1 MSAPTGGDPGAI
13 AAHQG
18 ASAPAATPIAPES
31 SQAHQPLGCGAEP
44 PGPSNRDL
52 RAVDPS
58 SGDNRPTAPQG
69 TQGLQGLQG
78 PQPNATPAGYGMDP
92 LIRGTLVGLYLALVL
107 PLPAL
112 ASGGLRALLAVAVPL
127 GLVLVLAITSE
138 TVTVTPQGLALGQPS
153 WCGWWL
159 RRGWSL
165 GWNEITGLTP
175 VATSQ
180 GGRVYYLRSAKASY
194 LLPQRLARFA
204 DFLAHLQ
211 HYSGLDTSA
220 IGRISPPW
228 TYQVLAGLTALM
240 LLGELAALGLH
251 PAANLAP

>member
-1 MSAPTGGDPGAI
+1 
-13 AAHQG
+13 
-18 ASAPAATPIAPES
+18 
-31 SQAHQPLGCGAEP
+31 
-44 PGPSNRDL
+44 
-52 RAVDPS
+52 
-58 SGDNRPTAPQG
+58 
-69 TQGLQGLQG
+69 
-78 PQPNATPAGYGMDP
+78 MDP

-153 WCGWWL
+153 WCSWWL

-204 DFLAHLQ
+204 DFLAQLQ

-251 PAANLAP
+251 MAVNLAP

>member
-18 ASAPAATPIAPES
+18 ASAPAGTPIAPES

-44 PGPSNRDL
+44 PGPSDREL

-58 SGDNRPTAPQG
+58 SGDNRPSEPGEPDTD
-69 TQGLQGLQG
+69 
-78 PQPNATPAGYGMDP
+78 ATPAGYGMDP

>member
-1 MSAPTGGDPGAI
+1 M
-13 AAHQG
+13 
-18 ASAPAATPIAPES
+18 
-31 SQAHQPLGCGAEP
+31 
-44 PGPSNRDL
+44 
-52 RAVDPS
+52 
-58 SGDNRPTAPQG
+58 
-69 TQGLQGLQG
+69 
-78 PQPNATPAGYGMDP
+78 
-92 LIRGTLVGLYLALVL
+92 
-107 PLPAL
+107 
-112 ASGGLRALLAVAVPL
+112 
-127 GLVLVLAITSE
+127 LAITSE

-180 GGRVYYLRSAKASY
+180 GGRVYYLRSAKAGY

-204 DFLAHLQ
+204 DFLAQLQ

-251 PAANLAP
+251 PAASLVP

>member
-1 MSAPTGGDPGAI
+1 MSTPKGGDPGAI
-13 AAHQG
+13 AAHRG
-18 ASAPAATPIAPES
+18 GNDPAATPIAPQS
-31 SQAHQPLGCGAEP
+31 SQPQPPAGGDESPEP
-44 PGPSNRDL
+44 NDLEL

-58 SGDNRPTAPQG
+58 SGPNRPSEPG
-69 TQGLQGLQG
+69 ESE
-78 PQPNATPAGYGMDP
+78 PAAMPAAYGMAP
-92 LIRGTLVGLYLALVL
+92 LIRFTLVGLYLALVL
-107 PLPAL
+107 PLPVL
-112 ASGGLRALLAVAVPL
+112 ASGSLRALLAVAVPL

-138 TVTVTPQGLALGQPS
+138 TLTVTRQGLTLGQPS

-204 DFLAHLQ
+204 NFLAQLQ

-251 PAANLAP
+251 PAASLAP

>member
-1 MSAPTGGDPGAI
+1 MTSPKGGDPGAI
-13 AAHQG
+13 AAHRG
-18 ASAPAATPIAPES
+18 VNDPAAAPIAPES
-31 SQAHQPLGCGAEP
+31 SQPQPPAGGAEP
-44 PGPSNRDL
+44 PGPSDLEL
-52 RAVDPS
+52 RAVNPS
-58 SGDNRPTAPQG
+58 SGDNRPSEPGEADP
-69 TQGLQGLQG
+69 
-78 PQPNATPAGYGMDP
+78 AAMPAGYGMAP

-107 PLPAL
+107 PLPVL
-112 ASGGLRALLAVAVPL
+112 ASGSLRVLLAVAVPL

-204 DFLAHLQ
+204 DFLAQLQ

-251 PAANLAP
+251 PAASLAP

>member
-13 AAHQG
+13 AAQQG
-18 ASAPAATPIAPES
+18 ASASAATPIAPES

-44 PGPSNRDL
+44 PGPRDREL

-58 SGDNRPTAPQG
+58 SGDNRPSEPGEPDTA
-69 TQGLQGLQG
+69 
-78 PQPNATPAGYGMDP
+78 AKPAGYGMDP

>member
-13 AAHQG
+13 AAHQV
-18 ASAPAATPIAPES
+18 ASAPAGTPIAPES
-31 SQAHQPLGCGAEP
+31 SQAHQSLGCGAEP
-44 PGPSNRDL
+44 PGPRDREL

-58 SGDNRPTAPQG
+58 SGDNRPSEPGEPDTA
-69 TQGLQGLQG
+69 
-78 PQPNATPAGYGMDP
+78 AKPAGYGMDP

-112 ASGGLRALLAVAVPL
+112 ASGSLRALLAVAVPL

-204 DFLAHLQ
+204 DFLAQLQ